1 MKRIISVFTIV
12 LLVVTLSTSVFAEGD
27 SIIGRTFTMS
37 ESDGVVE
44 VTILDETNLT
54 LRFIFNSGE
63 MSDVTGTYTLNDD
76 IINIRAMG
84 DNCGDFQII
93 GDRLREV
100 EYFVPVEEDNS
111 VDAPNADIPAEDMI
125 DPSESKLSAMI
136 DKLTSSTFW
145 VTMATV
151 LSAVVACIALLKNK
165 LGIIVNLIKNKA
177 DTAAI
182 SSALKNNVS
191 AISNAFKAEIAKI
204 EQKLSE
210 TEKTEKQL
218 LTVISIFMSNAKI
231 NPNTRSEIMKIL
243 TGIKEVSGELTEI
256 IEETNQAIA
265 EANAAEEPAETPAL
279 TAIENEIIMG

>member
-1 MKRIISVFTIV
+1 MKKIISVFTIV
-12 LLVVTLSTSVFAEGD
+12 LLVVAISTSVFAEGE
-27 SIIGRTFTMS
+27 SIIGRTFTLTEEGQGTMEITVMD
-37 ESDGVVE
+37 ESNLAIHVIFADG
-44 VTILDETNLT
+44 TT
-54 LRFIFNSGE
+54 GE
-63 MSDVTGTYTLNDD
+63 LSGTYILEGDVITVNVAGGELGKA
-76 IINIRAMG
+76 NIVG
-84 DNCGDFQII
+84 NT
-93 GDRLREV
+93 
-100 EYFVPVEEDNS
+100 FVPIDVPVISGDIEEE
-111 VDAPNADIPAEDMI
+111 VPTEDMTE
-125 DPSESKLSAMI
+125 PSESKLSAMI
-136 DKLTSSTFW
+136 EKLTSSTFW

-151 LSAVVACIALLKNK
+151 LSVVVACIALLKNK
-165 LGIIVNLIKNKA
+165 LGVIVNLIKNKA

-182 SSALKNNVS
+182 SSALENNVS